1 MEESMLTR
9 IHLIPI
15 RMAAAAS
22 ALAVTTALLAPGAA
36 GAEGITAEPLTE
48 RLAFGDDVSFAVTQR
63 LDGLEPQAVE
73 IPDGTHLAV
82 SQFTIPPGEVF
93 PWHTHPGTVLIGIKE
108 GDFAFVFAE
117 GGVKREY
124 AAGSALVDPG
134 DTPHTAWNPSEETD
148 TVVVATFLGVPAE
161 GGLTLPVPADEAA
174 DLDARCGV
182 ETPGEHT
189 H

>member
-1 MEESMLTR
+1 MNR
-9 IHLIPI
+9 IHHSRS

-22 ALAVTTALLAPGAA
+22 ALAMTAALLAPGQTW
-36 GAEGITAEPLTE
+36 AEGIKAEPLTE
-48 RLAFGDDVSFAVTQR
+48 RLAFGDAVSVAITQR
-63 LDGLEPQAVE
+63 LDGIEPQEVE

-108 GDFAFVFAE
+108 GDFVFVFAE
-117 GGVKREY
+117 DCVEREY
-124 AAGSALVDPG
+124 AAGGALVDPG
-134 DTPHTAWNPSEETD
+134 DTVHTAWNPSEETD

-161 GGLTLPVPADEAA
+161 GGLTLPVAEDEAA
-174 DLDARCGV
+174 ELDARCGV
-182 ETPGEHT
+182 ETPGEHA